1 MSELSQLLSRDAGA
15 ETPKRPISARLLVGG
30 LALVIVVFFAI
41 GQFALNE
48 RSREV
53 VAAVER
59 QVMVLADSRA
69 EVVDAWLAGA
79 VQTSGQ
85 LVNNDVFRLFATES
99 ALADDDDGLGR
110 SLAVQAPYMIEAL
123 NELQRQYGLLGVHL
137 VGADGRAILS
147 AVEAPPLSV
156 DQAALGRH
164 AVADGTTQFASRQT
178 GDNRFAVDLA
188 EPVRPLQVSG
198 STGEADAPPSAAL
211 AISIPITAMVGNL
224 LAGDALA
231 VPGERTILIQHDG
244 DGSTT
249 AIALSG
255 DTLQTMDAGSAF
267 GASDGPSPVDFGR
280 RISVVD
286 GAEVFSVGLPLPDL
300 GWLVVEEIAVE
311 DALADLSETRLA
323 LVTVGVLAALVIT
336 AIIVV
341 VWFHQRSAANRTIA
355 DQYRELAG
363 RIDAQRRLL
372 GGITGAMQEL
382 IGLKRPDGTYG
393 YVNAAFAQAVG
404 RPGERIVG
412 LDDAALF
419 GKAAAK
425 RLALSDDR
433 ARQEGRTPPLEE
445 QIYIGEELRHLEI
458 TKVAI
463 VHDEPGR
470 AEADLEGIVTVTRDV
485 TDLVDQRRM
494 RDAAIR
500 SMVDALVR
508 TVELIDPYLA
518 GHSRLV
524 KEFGMLT
531 AQGLGLGAEEI
542 ATIEIAAN
550 LCQIG
555 KPKVP
560 RDILTKPDRL
570 TATEIDVMKKHI
582 DHAASVLK
590 GIDFG
595 LPVQQ
600 AIHQMYERLDGSGYP
615 QQISGDRIDIN
626 ARVLG
631 VCDVF
636 CARISPR
643 SYRKAISAELAI
655 RILAD
660 HPDKYDAKVVEALA
674 DSTRSQEGERLLN
687 AASAAAD

>member
-1 MSELSQLLSRDAGA
+1 MSELSELLSQEAKA
-15 ETPKRPISARLLVGG
+15 EAPKRSVSARLLIGG
-30 LALVIVVFFAI
+30 LSLVIVVFFII

-59 QVMVLADSRA
+59 QVMVLADSRV
-69 EVVDAWLAGA
+69 EVVNGWLAGA
-79 VQTSGQ
+79 AQTSGQ

-99 ALADDDDGLGR
+99 ALADGDDSLGR
-110 SLAVQAPYMIEAL
+110 SLAVQAPYMMEAL

-137 VGADGRAILS
+137 VDADGRAILS
-147 AVEAPPLSV
+147 AADAPPVSV
-156 DQAALGRH
+156 DQAALGRR
-164 AVADGTTQFASRQT
+164 AVADDATRFASRQT
-178 GDNRFAVDLA
+178 GDGRFAVDLA
-188 EPVRPLQVSG
+188 EPVRPLPVSG
-198 STGEADAPPSAAL
+198 STGEEDGPPSAAL
-211 AISIPITAMVGNL
+211 AISIPVTGMLRSL
-224 LAGDALA
+224 LAEDALA
-231 VPGERTILIQHDG
+231 GPGERTILVQHDG
-244 DGSTT
+244 DGSAT
-249 AIALSG
+249 AIAFSG
-255 DTLQTMDAGSAF
+255 DGLQTVDAAALAVSG
-267 GASDGPSPVDFGR
+267 GPSPLGFDR
-280 RISVVD
+280 RISVLD
-286 GAEVFSVGLPLPDL
+286 GTDVFSVGLPLPDL
-300 GWLVVEEIAVE
+300 EWLVVEEIAVD

-323 LVTVGVLAALVIT
+323 LVTVGVLAALVII

-341 VWFHQRSAANRTIA
+341 VWFHQRNAANRTIA

-393 YVNAAFAQAVG
+393 YVNAAFADAVG
-404 RPGERIVG
+404 RPIERIVG

-419 GKAAAK
+419 GHATAK

-445 QIYIGEELRHLEI
+445 QIYIGDELRHLEI

-463 VHDEPGR
+463 VHDEPGQ
-470 AEADLEGIVTVTRDV
+470 AEADFDGIVTVTRDV
-485 TDLVDQRRM
+485 TDLVDQRHM
-494 RDAAIR
+494 REAAIR

-531 AQGLGLGAEEI
+531 AQGLGLGAAEI

-555 KPKVP
+555 KPKIP

-615 QQISGDRIDIN
+615 QQIRGDQIDIN

-643 SYRKAISAELAI
+643 SYRKAISADLAI

-660 HPDKYDAKVVEALA
+660 HPDKYDAKVVETLA
-674 DSTRSQEGERLLN
+674 ESARSREGERLLN
-687 AASAAAD
+687 SASAAAD